1 MSNKTKRT
9 PEREAKILDLLRG
22 GNTRKTSYTA
32 AGITDKT
39 FAAWCRTSSD
49 FSDRVKIAEE
59 EAVAR
64 NVLVIANAARKSWQ
78 AAAWWLERRRPED
91 FARRDNI
98 DLTSK
103 GEPVASGNTPQV
115 VIVELPDNGRND
127 R

>member
-1 MSNKTKRT
+1 MARRSKRT
-9 PEREAKILDLLRG
+9 PEREKKIIDLLKA

-39 FAAWCRTSSD
+39 FAAWLKTSD
-49 FSDRVKIAEE
+49 FSDAVKVAEE

-64 NVLVIANAARKSWQ
+64 NVMVIANAAKKSWQ

-91 FARRDNI
+91 YARRDNYDI
-98 DLTSK
+98 TTK
-103 GEPVASGNTPQV
+103 GEQVGGNSPQV
-115 VIVELPDNGRND
+115 LIVELPDNGRND